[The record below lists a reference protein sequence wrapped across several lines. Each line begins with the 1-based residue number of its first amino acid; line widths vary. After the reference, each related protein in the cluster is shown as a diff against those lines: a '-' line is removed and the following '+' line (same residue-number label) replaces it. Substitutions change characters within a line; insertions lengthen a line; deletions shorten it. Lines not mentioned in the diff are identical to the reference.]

1 MNKKKLLAILLSG
14 AMALSLAACGSDTS
28 NDTTTDTSG
37 DGAATA
43 GNYTVGICQQMQHA
57 ALDEATQGFQDKL
70 TELVTA
76 AGGSVEFELDNAS
89 GESANAA
96 TIVNGFVSSGVALI
110 MANGTTSLQA
120 AQSGTV
126 DIPILGT
133 SITDYATALQMEDWS
148 GTSGTN
154 ISGTTDLA
162 PLEDQAQML
171 LDLFPDAQNVGLLY
185 CSAEPNS
192 VYQVNIVREY
202 LEGQGLTCT
211 DYTFSDS
218 NDLASVTQTACAS
231 SDVIYIPTDNTAA
244 SYASTIHN
252 VVVPAGVP
260 VITGPCLGD
269 RSKPELVNMTIE
281 SPNVLT
287 LQGVQTAIC
296 TDHPETPVQYL
307 PLCAA
312 MAVKG
317 GMNPEAALAAITIN
331 PARIAGIDS
340 RVGSLAP
347 GKDADVVVTT
357 AHPINLLSRVRL
369 VLINGKPVLE

>member
-37 DGAATA
+37 DGTATA

-76 AGGSVEFELDNAS
+76 AGGTVEFDPQNAS
-89 GESANAA
+89 GESSNAA
-96 TIVNGFVSSGVALI
+96 TIINGFVSSGVDLI

-120 AQSGTV
+120 A
-126 DIPILGT
+126 
-133 SITDYATALQMEDWS
+133 LQMENWT

-260 VITGPCLGD
+260 VITGDTGTCSGCG
-269 RSKPELVNMTIE
+269 VA
-281 SPNVLT
+281 VL
-287 LQGVQTAIC
+287 
-296 TDHPETPVQYL
+296 
-307 PLCAA
+307 
-312 MAVKG
+312 
-317 GMNPEAALAAITIN
+317 
-331 PARIAGIDS
+331 GIDYYELGQITGEMAYEILVEGADPATMEVRS
-340 RVGSLAP
+340 AP
-347 GKDADVVVTT
+347 TPTKMYNPSICEELGITPPEDYT
-357 AHPINLLSRVRL
+357 A
-369 VLINGKPVLE
+369 LES